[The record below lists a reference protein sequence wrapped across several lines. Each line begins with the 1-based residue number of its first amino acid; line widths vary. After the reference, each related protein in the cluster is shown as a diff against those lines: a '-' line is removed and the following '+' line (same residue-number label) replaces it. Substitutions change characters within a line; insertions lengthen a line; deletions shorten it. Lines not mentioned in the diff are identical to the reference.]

1 MRLIG
6 VAVAHPAVRAAAR
19 SGHLAIWPTGYRTGL
34 VEGLFLDR
42 EGYVDVS
49 AWDAEA
55 AAAVIAPVPA
65 AGQVMQELVDKVGEA
80 GWAYRLANDPAARDD
95 TAAVMHGAL
104 AVLPDS
110 ARDAWGLGHH
120 TPKARTRAA
129 GKRSRTSS
137 RTRGR
142 STTPH
147 R

>member
-1 MRLIG
+1 MRSRI
-6 VAVAHPAVRAAAR
+6 AR
-19 SGHLAIWPTGYRTGL
+19 CAQQPDLAIWPTGYRTGL

-95 TAAVMHGAL
+95 TVAVMHGAL

-120 TPKARTRAA
+120 TPQ
-129 GKRSRTSS
+129 GPHQ
-137 RTRGR
+137 GR
-142 STTPH
+142 RQTVTHILPH
-147 R
+147 PRPIHDPAPVTECSY